1 MLQVL
6 INIQNVSINDI
17 IKYNAYIGKKVYVI
31 DVYRSPIER
40 KMSEFFE
47 KIADMHFNT
56 TEENLNNYNVN
67 KIINRFNKLFPY
79 LANDADYFKEK
90 YNLELPENFD
100 FEKKYLLQEKD
111 NITYVKL
118 RLRDSSEWDRI
129 LEEIF
134 DVNVVIISDYKT
146 DNKPINRLYSQ
157 FKNDYILRCTDKDV
171 NEEWLSFLDFRDFDA
186 YKKDVTAFKPD
197 YLFHLGA
204 YTDLEYCEK
213 NVEDTYLT
221 NTISVENAV
230 YIANELN
237 IPLLYISTAGIFDGN
252 KDLYDDWDQPNPLG
266 VYARSKFMGERYVVE
281 NAKRFLV
288 CRAGWMMGAGPN
300 KDKKFIQKLMKQIK
314 DGKKELFIV
323 DDKDGTPTFTHD
335 FSKNVK
341 ALIEKEY
348 WGLYNMVCGG
358 QTSRLE
364 VAHELLTLLGLSD
377 EIKINVVNSDFFK
390 EIYFAERPPCERL
403 DNRKLKLRNINLMQ
417 DWKVALKEYIDLNYT
432 AYLK

>member
-1 MLQVL
+1 MMKKIYIAGSGGMLGE
-6 INIQNVSINDI
+6 
-17 IKYNAYIGKKVYVI
+17 A
-31 DVYRSPIER
+31 
-40 KMSEFFE
+40 F
-47 KIADMHFNT
+47 
-56 TEENLNNYNVN
+56 
-67 KIINRFNKLFPY
+67 
-79 LANDADYFKEK
+79 
-90 YNLELPENFD
+90 
-100 FEKKYLLQEKD
+100 
-111 NITYVKL
+111 
-118 RLRDSSEWDRI
+118 
-129 LEEIF
+129 
-134 DVNVVIISDYKT
+134 
-146 DNKPINRLYSQ
+146 YSQ
-157 FKNDYILRCTDKDV
+157 FKNDYTLKCTDKDV
-171 NEEWLSFLDFRDFDA
+171 NEEWLSFLDFRDLDA
-186 YKKDVTAFKPD
+186 YKKDVEAFKPD

-230 YIANELN
+230 YIANALD

-281 NAKRFLV
+281 NANRFLV
-288 CRAGWMMGAGPN
+288 CRAGWMMGAGPK

-314 DGKKELFIV
+314 EGKKELFIV

-335 FSKNVK
+335 FAKNVK

-364 VAHELLTLLGLSD
+364 VAHELLTLLELSD
-377 EIKINVVNSDFFK
+377 EIKINVVNSDYFK

-417 DWKVALKEYIDLNYT
+417 DWKVALKEYIELYYT
-432 AYLK
+432 AYFKKI